1 VVEGEVQATAEG
13 SRMSDD
19 PPDSYLRY
27 AAHLARQGLPVTLS
41 AEPEDGNV
49 VSIAAAR
56 TRRATE
62 QMMRGRATRERP
74 L

>member
-1 VVEGEVQATAEG
+1 MNDIPASPPEWLLRQAFLRTMRGEQIWPTE
-13 SRMSDD
+13 D
-19 PPDSYLRY
+19 
-27 AAHLARQGLPVTLS
+27 
-41 AEPEDGNV
+41 EPGNV

-62 QMMRGRATRERP
+62 LSLRARAPRERP